1 MNKVILIGRLGKDP
15 ESRFTQNNMQVVNFS
30 VATSKKVKGE
40 EQTEWHNIVTFEK
53 TAQIAEKYLTKGS
66 LVCIE
71 GSIQTSKYEKDGQTR
86 YSTQIVCNNL
96 QMLGGKN
103 EPENKPEKVDMNN
116 WKEVSDDLPFIFTL
130 TVGLTYLFS
139 LPF

>member
-40 EQTEWHNIVTFEK
+40 EQTEWPNIVTFDK
-53 TAQIAEKYLTKGS
+53 TAQIAEQYLTKGS

-71 GSIQTSKYEKDGQTR
+71 GFIQTSKYEKDGQTR
-86 YSTQIVCNNL
+86 YSTQIICDRL

-103 EPENKPEKVDMNN
+103 EPENKPVKVEMNN
-116 WKEVSDDLPFIFTL
+116 WENESDGLPF
-130 TVGLTYLFS
+130 
-139 LPF
+139 